1 MDMQKTRKIFKVYTT
16 VLWYLTMN
24 KTDLRSLFFRSI
36 LHKKR
41 KRKEKIPRNGES
53 VPKKRFG
60 KTCSNLFRSTSVSRD
75 SFSFFFIFT
84 SKRWKNRSEGL
95 RGAACCETGA
105 QKRSFTRG
113 NDAREKEKKKW
124 GGGGGGR
131 WRSERGFNEAGAHP
145 MALMTLINCT
155 KDGDQPLCTSHG
167 NTSETSRKFC

>member
-41 KRKEKIPRNGES
+41 KRKEKIPL
-53 VPKKRFG
+53 KRR
-60 KTCSNLFRSTSVSRD
+60 KCSEETIRKNDCSNLFRSTSVSRD

-113 NDAREKEKKKW
+113 NDAREKEKKS
-124 GGGGGGR
+124 GG
-131 WRSERGFNEAGAHP
+131 EEEEAGEEAREGLTRQ
-145 MALMTLINCT
+145 ALT
-155 KDGDQPLCTSHG
+155 QWH
-167 NTSETSRKFC
+167 

>member
-41 KRKEKIPRNGES
+41 KRKEKIPLKRRKCSEETIRKNLLEL
-53 VPKKRFG
+53 VPFNECVPR
-60 KTCSNLFRSTSVSRD
+60 
-75 SFSFFFIFT
+75 FFFIFT

-113 NDAREKEKKKW
+113 NDAREKEKKS
-124 GGGGGGR
+124 GG
-131 WRSERGFNEAGAHP
+131 EEEEAGEEAREGLTRQ
-145 MALMTLINCT
+145 ALT
-155 KDGDQPLCTSHG
+155 QWH
-167 NTSETSRKFC
+167 